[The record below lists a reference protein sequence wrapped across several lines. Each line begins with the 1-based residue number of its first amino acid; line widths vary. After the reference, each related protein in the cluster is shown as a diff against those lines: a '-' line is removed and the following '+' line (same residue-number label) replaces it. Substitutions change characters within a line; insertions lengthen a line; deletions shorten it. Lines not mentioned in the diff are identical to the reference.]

1 MQYLQSQ
8 PFSVGLASKK
18 FSEGWD
24 RTFAKKTDAVDLPE
38 DEKTKSTDSSTEQA
52 KKSESQSRV

>member
-24 RTFAKKTDAVDLPE
+24 RIFAKKPAEAAVEP
-38 DEKTKSTDSSTEQA
+38 A
-52 KKSESQSRV
+52 KKPEPEHQEAIKSQG

>member
-24 RTFAKKTDAVDLPE
+24 RIFAKKADADQ
-38 DEKTKSTDSSTEQA
+38 DQSEKTKSTDSSTEQA